1 MAYKSRFYQQKYQ
14 GQEQNNVESND
25 NSRYKSQFYRSG
37 AYKNAEGASGLKPTE
52 TKERLNTELWQ
63 RVDNNSVTNT
73 PRKQTANITHM
84 GSVSEISYGSNQQSE
99 YERLLNLNPQKAKAS
114 IQSLRTQIE
123 KIPNYSSEEL
133 REKYPNH
140 QAAVKHMSDLEDQIK
155 KIEEDIQKSEKIKKY
170 ASYQNAEDFLQF
182 SSKGAAIKNPTYKEA
197 EGNAY
202 IFGWRPGADPVGNI
216 VTYSRDNYEHI
227 RDEENG
233 ESRGVGAVGKSLYH
247 YMSDDEVG
255 LYNYILAKHGDKE
268 AKEYLDSIE
277 ETLNYRSGTEQ
288 AKLIRDNENGFLRTL
303 GTVNYGVGAGL
314 DQSISGAK
322 QFFSD
327 EKLPTS
333 ATQYGS
339 AYIREDLEDAGP
351 KILGSSLGQIGYDTL
366 TTTANMAPSILLS
379 SITAGLG
386 APAAVASGLG
396 AASMGLSASGNAYG
410 QALSEGYGKEEA
422 RSYSLLVGASEAALQ
437 YLLGGISKLG
447 GKLTGNVAK
456 KTVQNIDNA
465 LLRIAVDTGIHMA
478 SEGSE
483 EYLQEI
489 LEPAF
494 RNLCFDENNE
504 IKLVSEDAAYSF
516 LLGALTSGF
525 MEGGNIAKSGIS
537 LNKTGEA
544 IQRQGKYEELLEN
557 ALTMDPSSEAGRI
570 ASQLKNGTL
579 HVNSSNI
586 GELYLNYAAE
596 GGNLD
601 FVSAPVENTETVQKA
616 AQQNPEAALY
626 QAAME
631 KVTGE
636 NISYQQNQDT
646 EIEHPAFNRLESAA
660 ISSKVNSMVQS
671 WRAFGT
677 EGKAAF
683 EAFAEATPE
692 VIANGP
698 DQFYK
703 EFSQFYN
710 AGAKK
715 DNLKRMQEKYRGLL
729 DRQQQIVAYT
739 AGKNDASASLQ
750 SEKAVVSQQKVYQ
763 QGAGKVTMENNLAGL
778 VDNAYS
784 ERLNETVKSQL
795 REEAGALGLK
805 VVIDGSIS
813 SDGKQSNGNGKLID
827 GILHI
832 SADASD
838 PIGVVRRHEITHR
851 LQELAPEQYRNFRDY
866 AMKFQKDSTQAILDK
881 QVLYGKNGQKLSNEE
896 AMDEIAADFAG
907 KMLDDEAAI
916 QRMVR
921 ENRTLAEKIRD
932 IIRDMVRQVKEAI
945 GKADPTLERAQKL
958 WDDAFKA
965 AEKQVNRIQGQK
977 NTASESGKGRHSIK
991 YDENNRPFVVVEED
1005 ILEGIPK
1012 NQWVKAVKDNLR
1024 EKFPDGVTVGN
1035 NIIHINQQSR
1045 KEMTY
1050 SKYTR
1055 HLMQFYPE
1063 LYANKLRATNNAD
1076 EILKASQNYVN
1087 EALIHPRKDNIQQFA
1102 RGDVLLRIGNYD
1114 YSANVIVAMQSNR
1127 KLLLYDIININ
1138 PTSISIKLKETDTAI
1153 SENPS
1158 PGAERSAVSIST
1170 DSISN
1175 SSENVNGKFSF
1186 KDYSDQEKKEHNAQA
1201 LEYFGRT
1208 FTWKETGYL
1217 LLNGKKLDFSGK
1229 HEGAPGGYR
1238 TVDHRDISDALG
1250 EDYGGDDYSD
1260 AMVQFMRE
1268 GNIRISPESNG
1279 INLSV
1284 LPTAAQFEALDDYI
1298 SKARGEVVLDVDD
1311 DNGNTIFGVE
1321 YPRGTRAIKVIND
1334 IKQYFKDGIKPYI
1347 SETSKFHYSIKDQS
1361 PEARIAK
1368 LEELNQYLREEV
1380 KLSDGPTT
1388 DRKAVN
1394 KIAKELVKEYS
1405 SNVDIKNL
1413 GIQVQ
1418 ELYDLIARGYDKD
1431 GNDISFEAI
1440 RDKAKEIST
1449 GILEGSLAQGNPLYE
1464 DYAALRD
1471 QIWNTKLKIS
1481 EADSKNI
1488 TDFSDFRKRNFGR
1501 MKISKGDTNVDSVYQ
1516 ELSTMYPEFFD
1527 NTVIRPA
1534 DQLMQIEEVLDT
1546 LQPVMENPYD
1556 NDMEEAASYLAA
1568 DLIER
1573 FYDVPQRKTFADKQE
1588 AKLTQQKIKN
1598 RNQLEKLRADK
1609 NERIEAIRKQGQER
1623 IKKAVAKEQQKRE
1636 EKIEALKEHYQQKDA
1651 AGRERRSAAE
1661 LRRKII
1667 KHTQKLSQKL
1677 LHPTDKQHIPEE
1689 LRGAVA
1695 EVLNAINLESS
1706 YTIDPETAHPLI
1718 KKDGTQGA
1726 LVGKHLKDQS
1736 GLPTKRTTAFIKM
1749 KAELGKV
1756 LERDGDITVDPT
1768 LLGVITEGQKS
1779 LFDQVIELSDVRI
1792 ADMNTE
1798 QLQAVWQVIRGVEHA
1813 ITTAGK
1819 MLSQSKYE
1827 TTKQAAFALHDD
1839 TAGRKMKNRSAL
1851 RSKLELSME
1860 DPYTFFHHFGEA
1872 GHALYRMLHNAQDRQ
1887 QMMLNHII
1895 DEMKKIVDEKAVA
1908 QFKEEVHHFQTENG
1922 GSLVLSTAH
1931 AMELYL
1937 LSKREQAK
1945 QHLLVGGI
1953 QQPEI
1958 KSAHVK
1964 KGQNNIQ
1971 LTVGDIGDI
1980 VDSLTEEQKA
1990 IADKIQKLTDILAG
2004 YGNEA
2009 SMAAYGYR
2017 KFTGENYW
2025 PIHSASTELKQEI
2038 GKGENIP
2045 RNIANIGAAK
2055 SLNPQAN
2062 NALVLDGIFD
2072 TFASHT
2078 SDMIDYASWLLP
2090 MEDMS
2095 RILNYK
2101 FKSEDGKRVSNVQQL
2116 LNSVAGPEAVQYYKK
2131 LMEDIQNGAR
2141 GEEDGW
2147 STLFKRAVG
2156 NIKGASVG
2164 GNIRVI
2170 IQQPTAFFKAA
2181 VVLSPEDMA
2190 KGAVKRATRGS
2201 GWEKAKKYAPVASL
2215 KERAGFDM
2223 KSPTRMSEELYDGR
2237 SRLKKINDWLSK
2249 GASKADEITWGKLW
2263 NACEWATVKER
2274 GDLKRGSE
2282 QFYQATAELFNEVI
2296 DQTQVVGG
2304 ILQKSGVMR
2313 SNSLLNKQATAF
2325 MGEPIMAY
2333 NIFLRAWDDLAY
2345 ETGPGMRKK
2354 NIKKLGRAAA
2364 ALAVTDVV
2372 NALAQSLVDAIRD
2385 DDEDKKYWERFWS
2398 AFGGNVADNM
2408 NPLGKIPYAKD
2419 LLSILNGYKVVRMDV
2434 AVLEDVFSSH
2444 DALKDSLSG
2453 EGKKTIPY
2461 AVKQLAVSVGK
2472 LFGIPAHTIL
2482 RDIWGVMRTFA
2493 VETENIP
2500 LQYEMEKAIYQ
2511 LSSENNK
2518 GQYMDIMFRALRQ
2531 DDFDSY
2537 EKIKKDLID
2546 AGVKPSAIESGMNS
2560 RYENWI
2566 KKDSNFVL
2574 SQKARDMI
2582 GSVDRFE
2589 EEEKEKKFSEND
2601 LNSDAHQQYTREKS
2615 SHYRQMEDELK
2626 AMDAYSMLDNSSKNK
2641 ALDSLEALAKEMAL
2655 QNASAG
2661 KYEMDT
2667 KWMLWASEG
2676 QAYGVD
2682 EVEAVLFKT
2691 AYDMAQSDKDENGN
2705 AIIGS
2710 KKEKV
2715 LEAADDLMPWLS
2727 DEELQY
2733 LLSNYWKP

>member
-1 MAYKSRFYQQKYQ
+1 MASSFLERK
-14 GQEQNNVESND
+14 
-25 NSRYKSQFYRSG
+25 
-37 AYKNAEGASGLKPTE
+37 A
-52 TKERLNTELWQ
+52 KEREEIINSQYNQTSKPKI
-63 RVDNNSVTNT
+63 VNN
-73 PRKQTANITHM
+73 TANTTNQAIREKA
-84 GSVSEISYGSNQQSE
+84 SPFLQRKAAERNQVLANNPVISISAAPRNQTIGNQQSE
-99 YERLLNLNPQKAKAS
+99 YERLSTYDVNVGKAKLEELRKKLESSKKVWEKDLDSETNMWTDDNAFQTYKRQNEELKSQITTLEREIQQAENFQKAKSYDVYREEQDFADFSKAGSSKKKSKGFSLFEQGDDRYDYINNIDDYRNTAKAVVSDDNSDNGYYEYDFMSNDEIGIYNYLYAKQGKKSADEYLKALNPQLNQRKFAKQQEYVEDFSGDHPVLSSAAS
-114 IQSLRTQIE
+114 VV
-123 KIPNYSSEEL
+123 PNVAGGAISII
-133 REKYPNH
+133 
-140 QAAVKHMSDLEDQIK
+140 DL
-155 KIEEDIQKSEKIKKY
+155 Y
-170 ASYQNAEDFLQF
+170 AQNARKAITGEPVDYYSDVQF
-182 SSKGAAIKNPTYKEA
+182 GGA
-197 EGNAY
+197 
-202 IFGWRPGADPVGNI
+202 
-216 VTYSRDNYEHI
+216 
-227 RDEENG
+227 
-233 ESRGVGAVGKSLYH
+233 
-247 YMSDDEVG
+247 
-255 LYNYILAKHGDKE
+255 
-268 AKEYLDSIE
+268 
-277 ETLNYRSGTEQ
+277 SGGI
-288 AKLIRDNENGFLRTL
+288 IRDNVTKQIIDNTDWEI
-303 GTVNYGVGAGL
+303 AGRNVPAL
-314 DQSISGAK
+314 LYNTAMSGADSLYAMAISP
-322 QFFSD
+322 FS
-327 EKLPTS
+327 
-333 ATQYGS
+333 A
-339 AYIREDLEDAGP
+339 
-351 KILGSSLGQIGYDTL
+351 
-366 TTTANMAPSILLS
+366 
-379 SITAGLG
+379 
-386 APAAVASGLG
+386 
-396 AASMGLSASGNAYG
+396 
-410 QALSEGYGKEEA
+410 
-422 RSYSLLVGASEAALQ
+422 
-437 YLLGGISKLG
+437 
-447 GKLTGNVAK
+447 
-456 KTVQNIDNA
+456 
-465 LLRIAVDTGIHMA
+465 
-478 SEGSE
+478 GSE
-483 EYLQEI
+483 
-489 LEPAF
+489 
-494 RNLCFDENNE
+494 
-504 IKLVSEDAAYSF
+504 V
-516 LLGALTSGF
+516 LLGASAGASTARDIAARGGTDWEALKGATAAAIFEGLFEHFSIGNFKALKEVPVNGF
-525 MEGGNIAKSGIS
+525 KDVAMNVLKSAGVNASEEMATEIANIVYDTVALGDISNWKLSIENYMNQGMSESEAKSQTVKDMFGQVAEAGIS
-537 LNKTGEA
+537 GGLMGIGFGGIGSLQSAVVNRKISDTDSA
-544 IQRQGKYEELLEN
+544 IH
-557 ALTMDPSSEAGRI
+557 A
-570 ASQLKNGTL
+570 
-579 HVNSSNI
+579 
-586 GELYLNYAAE
+586 
-596 GGNLD
+596 
-601 FVSAPVENTETVQKA
+601 ENTETGQEP
-616 AQQNPEAALY
+616 AQQNPESALY

-631 KVTGE
+631 KVT
-636 NISYQQNQDT
+636 QQNQDT
-646 EIEHPAFNRLESAA
+646 EIDRPAFNQLESAA

-703 EFSQFYN
+703 EFSEFYN

-715 DNLKRMQEKYRGLL
+715 DNFKRMQAKYHGLL

-739 AGKNDASASLQ
+739 AGKNDAAASLQ
-750 SEKAVVSQQKVYQ
+750 SEKAAVSQQKVYR
-763 QGAGKVTMENNLAGL
+763 QGVGKVTMENYLSGL
-778 VDNAYS
+778 VENAYS
-784 ERLNETVKSQL
+784 EKLNETVKSQL

-866 AMKFQKDSTQAILDK
+866 AMKFQKDYTQAILDK

-1201 LEYFGRT
+1201 LEHFGRT

-1388 DRKAVN
+1388 DRKAVE
-1394 KIAKELVKEYS
+1394 KIAKELKKEYS
-1405 SNVDIKNL
+1405 SNVDVKNL

-1431 GNDISFEAI
+1431 GNDVSFEAI

-1516 ELSTMYPEFFD
+1516 ELATMYPEFFD
-1527 NTVIRPA
+1527 DTVINPA
-1534 DQLMQIEEVLDT
+1534 DQLIQIEEVLDT
-1546 LQPVMENPYD
+1546 LQPVMENPYG
-1556 NDMEEAASYLAA
+1556 NDMEEAVSFLAA

-1588 AKLTQQKIKN
+1588 AKLTQQKIKG
-1598 RNQLEKLRADK
+1598 RNQLEKLRAEK
-1609 NERIEAIRKQGQER
+1609 NERIEAIRKQGQQR
-1623 IKKAVAKEQQKRE
+1623 IKETVDRERQKRE
-1636 EKIEALKEHYQQKDA
+1636 EKIGALKERYQQKDA